1 MDHSVA
7 GGETVSTF
15 LAGTTCF
22 LLQHP
27 QALERLTREIR
38 QAFSTYAEIH
48 VQAAQQLP
56 FLQAV
61 INEGLRLYPP
71 GSQGFPRVSP
81 GFTLHGRYVPEG
93 VSLDPLGRPSM
104 LGAMKL
110 NVDRQTE
117 IYTSAWTVTHDPANF
132 QDPMSFRPERWLDP
146 DNTDKKEASQ
156 PFSLGPRGC
165 LGRKYMAPSS
175 LVHFSTVCPSYVT
188 SH

>member
-1 MDHSVA
+1 MSTAPSRPPPINDCIHGSPAKLGDQSCFPLIGASDHSVA

-27 QALERLTREIR
+27 HALDRLTREIR

-71 GSQGFPRVSP
+71 GPQGFPRISP
-81 GFTLHGRYVPEG
+81 GFTIHGRYVPEG
-93 VSLDPLGRPSM
+93 VSLDPSGRPSM
-104 LGAMKL
+104 SSAMKL
-110 NVDRQTE
+110 
-117 IYTSAWTVTHDPANF
+117 
-132 QDPMSFRPERWLDP
+132 M
-146 DNTDKKEASQ
+146 
-156 PFSLGPRGC
+156 
-165 LGRKYMAPSS
+165 
-175 LVHFSTVCPSYVT
+175 
-188 SH
+188 